1 MEGAETDE
9 REGISL
15 QEKDVT
21 DRTSCAPRRIWFKL
35 YGEEIV
41 ELKQVMMDRDV
52 EGARAFFH
60 RVVVPRV
67 REAAE
72 RRNIAME
79 EQDDALPG

>member
-1 MEGAETDE
+1 MDRLRVGSRRFWLT
-9 REGISL
+9 L
-15 QEKDVT
+15 Q
-21 DRTSCAPRRIWFKL
+21 
-35 YGEEIV
+35 GEEIV

-72 RRNIAME
+72 RRSIAME
-79 EQDDALPG
+79 EQDDGLPG

>member
-1 MEGAETDE
+1 MIDGTGGQP
-9 REGISL
+9 RCIWLTL
-15 QEKDVT
+15 Q
-21 DRTSCAPRRIWFKL
+21 
-35 YGEEIV
+35 GGEIV

-79 EQDDALPG
+79 EQDDGLPG